1 MAGVHIE
8 KFWNDHRNN
17 QKLTLVETF
26 IFTHNILKQELAG
39 TTTPLV
45 PISTEFKTTL
55 VMVILDLRTPQFLSP
70 KKYSKHFHKGVS
82 QKEFKNITC
91 LFKKNRI
98 THLWLRG
105 ETKHI
110 LEIHPVYS
118 FSKHK
123 HGVV

>member
-1 MAGVHIE
+1 MVGVHIE

-17 QKLTLVETF
+17 QKLTLLETF
-26 IFTHNILKQELAG
+26 TFTHDILKQELAG

-45 PISTEFKTTL
+45 PISTELKKTL
-55 VMVILDLRTPQFLSP
+55 MKVILDLRTPQFLSP
-70 KKYSKHFHKGVS
+70 KKYHKHFHRGVFK
-82 QKEFKNITC
+82 KEFKNITSISN
-91 LFKKNRI
+91 KNRI
-98 THLWLRG
+98 THLWLGG